1 MVPFGKNKQ
10 LEETALEKFIVLL
23 VILILTAIFGGA
35 LARFFQRPDIADLIG
50 NSIMGII
57 GSIILLIGGC
67 YIVASLKLRYTL
79 KKSRIQNKLDETSTE
94 NSSQETTPDKNPYQQ
109 Q

>member
-1 MVPFGKNKQ
+1 
-10 LEETALEKFIVLL
+10 LEKFIVLF

-57 GSIILLIGGC
+57 GSIILFVGGC

-79 KKSRIQNKLDETSTE
+79 KKSPIQNKPDETSTE
-94 NSSQETTPDKNPYQQ
+94 NSSQETTPEKKPYHQQ
-109 Q
+109 

>member
-1 MVPFGKNKQ
+1 M
-10 LEETALEKFIVLL
+10 EKFIVLF

-57 GSIILLIGGC
+57 GSITLLIGGC
-67 YIVASLKLRYTL
+67 YVVASLKLRYTL
-79 KKSRIQNKLDETSTE
+79 KKSLIQNKPDETSTE
-94 NSSQETTPDKNPYQQ
+94 SSSPKKTPDKNPYQRQ
-109 Q
+109 